1 MIASVRGE
9 VVALAPDSAVIE
21 VGGIGVRASCSPN
34 TLAGLRLG
42 KTATLA
48 TSLVVRETEL
58 TLYGFVD
65 SDEREVFEAL
75 QTATGVGP
83 RLALAV
89 LAVHGPDQIRR
100 AVATEDLAALTLV
113 PGIGRKGAQRIV
125 LDLKDRL
132 GPPGASSD
140 TLPAAKAGPADQVRA
155 ALIGLGYA
163 SREADEA
170 LALVVAGDSPDRD
183 SAALLKDALQVL
195 RR

>member
-9 VVALAPDSAVIE
+9 VVALAPDSVIVE
-21 VGGIGVRASCSPN
+21 VGGIGVRAACSPN
-34 TLAGLRLG
+34 TLAGLRVG

-89 LAVHGPDQIRR
+89 LAVHGPDAIRR

-132 GPPGASSD
+132 GPPGAVSD
-140 TLPAAKAGPADQVRA
+140 AVPSARSGPTDQVRA

-170 LALVVAGDSPDRD
+170 LALVVAGGATEQDT
-183 SAALLKDALQVL
+183 AALLKETLAVL